1 MQCCTDAGAALM
13 LGGKAHPH
21 EARRVEPGTAWPR
34 ACMAMAIPDQVY
46 LSDCNILAVAMEGGG
61 PL

>member
-1 MQCCTDAGAALM
+1 M

-21 EARRVEPGTAWPR
+21 EARRVESGTAWPR
-34 ACMAMAIPDQVY
+34 ACMAMAIPDQV
-46 LSDCNILAVAMEGGG
+46 LSGCNILAVAMD